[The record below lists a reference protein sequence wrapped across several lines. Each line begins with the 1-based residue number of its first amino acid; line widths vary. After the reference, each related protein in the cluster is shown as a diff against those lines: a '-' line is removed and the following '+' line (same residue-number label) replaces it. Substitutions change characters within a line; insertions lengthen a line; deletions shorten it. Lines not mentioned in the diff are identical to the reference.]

1 MAFPFLPLLLKV
13 VAPLLKL
20 GGYAVAAFHLIG
32 VGKRKVKLE
41 AAEDALEKV
50 ADAKDAINEL
60 DDPDELDRVRE
71 RSFRD

>member
-1 MAFPFLPLLLKV
+1 MAIPFIPLLLK
-13 VAPLLKL
+13 AIGPLVKL
-20 GGYAVAAFHLIG
+20 GGYLAAAFHLVG
-32 VGKRKVKLE
+32 VGKRKVKLK
-41 AAEDALEKV
+41 AAEEALEKV